1 MSTLSN
7 RRKETAAAL
16 SKNGRKILEKL
27 RSSFLGCYYQLSI
40 PDQGTL
46 LNRLDTLATYLD
58 APDAN
63 CPCAAHLAAQEAAGI
78 LTRYGADLEKLRT
91 YLNEI

>member
-16 SKNGRKILEKL
+16 SKSGRKILEEL

-40 PDQGTL
+40 PDQGAL
-46 LNRLDTLATYLD
+46 LNRLDTLTTYLD